1 MNLEQIDT
9 STTAGKAE
17 VMRLAADG
25 RKVFVKFKGE
35 DYVIDTV
42 EDPNH
47 EWDWRNRDYVVAAQP
62 VGPNEVWGM
71 VLKKDPNRVH
81 CHTDKDLVESWAGDE
96 GGTVVRYVRAD
107 R

>member
-9 STTAGKAE
+9 STTAGKAR
-17 VMRLAADG
+17 VMKLASEG
-25 RKVFVKFKGE
+25 RKCFSKFKGA
-35 DYVIDTV
+35 DYVIDV
-42 EDPNH
+42 IDSQSHEFDWPNF
-47 EWDWRNRDYVVAAQP
+47 DYVVAAEP
-62 VGPNEVWGM
+62 VGPDEVWGM